1 MVSVKQSKRLRAE
14 TATLGEH
21 KAFISVGL
29 VIISGASNILRETVG
44 TAQAL
49 VGFPP
54 EREASPSFC
63 GTCRR
68 SAGDYKNPRAGL
80 SVIRPRNP
88 ARSRAPR
95 RVVASTAVPEPLLSG
110 AAELV
115 RAPAA
120 IVAD

>member
-1 MVSVKQSKRLRAE
+1 MVSVKQSKRFWAE

-68 SAGDYKNPRAGL
+68 SAGDYK
-80 SVIRPRNP
+80 V
-88 ARSRAPR
+88 
-95 RVVASTAVPEPLLSG
+95 
-110 AAELV
+110 LV
-115 RAPAA
+115 Q
-120 IVAD
+120 V